1 MEELEASCRK
11 HDVLHSFCISTTTKE
26 DNFFRT
32 CHGDYLDIGTDRWK
46 AHITDVRDIPLASE
60 DDGPWSQ
67 DDQSESAGGKRK
79 R

>member
-32 CHGDYLDIGTDRWK
+32 CHCDYLDIGTR
-46 AHITDVRDIPLASE
+46 VRRISIHPGTSGNFFRTCHVLVVFPNEEGREYLEA
-60 DDGPWSQ
+60 
-67 DDQSESAGGKRK
+67 
-79 R
+79 